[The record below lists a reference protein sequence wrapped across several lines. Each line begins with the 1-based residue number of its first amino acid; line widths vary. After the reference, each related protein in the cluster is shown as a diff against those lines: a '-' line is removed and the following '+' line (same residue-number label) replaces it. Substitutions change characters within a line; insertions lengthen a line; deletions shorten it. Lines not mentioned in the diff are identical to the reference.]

1 MPTISKKFCIAALAL
16 ALLSPLAA
24 LAQVRGSVNGT
35 VSDPSSAVVPAATVT
50 LTSQST
56 EVERRFETGPT
67 GSYSFP
73 DVLPGD
79 YTISVTATGFRTA
92 QSQVEVRVNQHV
104 RVDLQ
109 LELGATTETVTVSA
123 AAAQLNFEDATIQA
137 GVDPDVLLELPL
149 LTGGGPRRVSDFV
162 LLIPGA
168 ATGGTDDA
176 FTTRFNGGM
185 QAGDEALMDGIS
197 MIQGTIANNGM
208 VAFEDFAVSPEMVS
222 EVKVLTSN
230 YEPQYGTTNSA
241 IITATT
247 KSGGS
252 EYHGGGFW
260 YHRNDALDA
269 RQFGADTV
277 GKNLENNFGGYLG
290 GPVPFL
296 NKGNNKTFF
305 FYLNEQFRIRGGVGR
320 PTISIPSLKQRKGDF
335 TDWLDGDG
343 ELIPVFDPAST
354 VVGDDGSV
362 TREQFNC
369 QGIPNVICPSRIQN
383 SLANQWFQHLPTP
396 TNNQAV
402 NNFLVDGFPLD
413 SSETNLATG
422 LQMIKIDQHFGDRDH
437 VAFMYRR
444 QRHPDFIPPTELPP
458 IITGREW
465 TPPETLVR
473 DLYRVNWDHTFSPNW
488 LNTFNFGALQ
498 WYLADEAVSG
508 PFVDQLPQIAGVAH
522 EVPPGIHFDDGFES
536 LGSGFGFSTG
546 QSNQERMKNF
556 IFTNVTTW
564 IKGSHTIKFGGEFRW
579 LGQSAA
585 PLGEFSGSFFFN
597 RQNTGLLDVNSGS
610 PIASFLLENV
620 ADASTFLRSIER
632 IHKRMDAYVL
642 HVGDSWRASSKLTV
656 DFGIRWDLH
665 RPSWS
670 KEDLN
675 SFMDPTR
682 ANPGAGGRKGALVFA
697 GDQHGAASFGKR
709 YPEHLYKKAFSPRFG
724 MAYAVSDKLVVRAG
738 YGIFFSQPFYGGWGG
753 GIATDGLTAS
763 PSFSSSLGGL
773 EPAMILS
780 EGFPQDFRSP
790 PFIDPSFA
798 NGTDSIL
805 YRGFEGNRLSYSQ
818 QWNLTI
824 ERQLGEDSHFSAAYV
839 ANKGTRLPSAIA
851 EINTLNPSYLSMGPA
866 LFDEFEP
873 DQASLHGV
881 PAPYEGWAEQMQS
894 CSPSVAQA
902 LLPYPQYC
910 SNLQAVN
917 EMAGNST
924 YHSLQLKL
932 ERRFSSGMFLLG
944 SYTLSKLLTTSNHVH
959 ETDLGG
965 TGGRFSPYERH
976 RAKSLSHDDV
986 PQVLSVAF
994 AYELPFGTGKRF
1006 RSSNPV
1012 INKLTEGWAISV
1024 IQRASSGVPTIID
1037 SGQCNV
1043 PGQLAASCVPA
1054 LKEGANP
1061 FLVSKDGYDPGDG
1074 RPLLNANSFE
1084 PLEVFENFGY
1094 TGAGPRVQNFRL
1106 FGFSNTNMSIYKD
1119 TRISEKVKLQLRF
1132 EMFNL
1137 WNQHIFTASGQFG
1150 ESAFTTDIASPD
1162 FGMWNGTVTNPR
1174 NIQMGVRLE
1183 F

>member
-1 MPTISKKFCIAALAL
+1 MTKTSLIVALSL

-24 LAQVRGSVNGT
+24 VAQVRGSVSGI
-35 VSDPSSAVVPAATVT
+35 VSDPSNAVVPGADVT
-50 LTSQST
+50 LTSQAT

-92 QSQVEVRVNQHV
+92 QSEVEVRVNQHV

-123 AAAQLNFEDATIQA
+123 AAAQLNFENATIQA
-137 GVDPDVLLELPL
+137 GVDPDVLLQLPL

-241 IITATT
+241 IVTATT
-247 KSGGS
+247 KSGTS

-296 NKGNNKTFF
+296 TKGNNKTFF
-305 FYLNEQFRIRGGVGR
+305 YYLNEQFRIRGGVGR
-320 PTISIPSLKQRKGDF
+320 PTITIPSLKQRQGDF
-335 TDWLDGDG
+335 TDWLDGSG
-343 ELIPVFDPAST
+343 NLIPVFDPAT
-354 VVGDDGSV
+354 TQIDGDGNIS
-362 TREQFNC
+362 RQQFNC

-383 SLANQWFQHLPTP
+383 SLANEWLQHLPTP

-402 NNFLVDGFPLD
+402 NNYLVDGFPLD

-422 LQMIKIDQHFGDRDH
+422 LQMIKIDNHAGEMDH
-437 VAFMYRR
+437 VSFMYRR
-444 QRHPDFIPPTELPP
+444 QRHPDFEPPTELPA

-473 DLYRVNWDHTFSPNW
+473 DLWRFNWDHTFSPTW

-498 WYLADEAVSG
+498 WYLADEAVNA
-508 PFVDQLPQIAGVAH
+508 PFVDDLPQIAGVAH

-536 LGSGFGFSTG
+536 MGSGFGFSTG

-556 IFTNVTTW
+556 IFTNLTTW

-632 IHKRMDAYVL
+632 IQKRMDAYIL
-642 HVGDSWRASSKLTV
+642 HVGDSWRATSKLTV
-656 DFGIRWDLH
+656 DFGLRWDLH

-670 KEDLN
+670 EENLN
-675 SFMDPTR
+675 SFFDPTK
-682 ANPGAGGRKGALVFA
+682 ANPGAGGRNGALAFA
-697 GDQHGAASFGKR
+697 GSDHGAASFGKR
-709 YPEHLYKKAFSPRFG
+709 YPEDLYKKAFSPRFG
-724 MAYAVSDKLVVRAG
+724 LAFAVNDKLVVRAG

-763 PSFSSSLGGL
+763 PSFSSTLGGL
-773 EPAMILS
+773 SPAMILS
-780 EGFPQDFRSP
+780 QGFPQNFLSP

-798 NGTDSIL
+798 NGTDSIS

-824 ERQLGEDSHFSAAYV
+824 ERQLDDDSHFSAAYV

-851 EINTLNPSYLSMGPA
+851 EINTLHPQYLSLGSR
-866 LFDEFEP
+866 LYDEFEP
-873 DQASLHGV
+873 GQASLHGI

-894 CSPSVAQA
+894 CAPSLAQA

-944 SYTLSKLLTTSNHVH
+944 SYTLSKHLTTSNHVH

-1006 RSSNPV
+1006 RSGNPV
-1012 INKLTEGWAISV
+1012 VNKLTEGWAVSI
-1024 IQRASSGVPTIID
+1024 IQRASSGLPTIID

-1054 LKEGANP
+1054 LREGANP
-1061 FLVSKDGYDPGDG
+1061 FLVSKDGYDPGTG
-1074 RPLLNANSFE
+1074 SPLLNADSFE
-1084 PLEVFENFGY
+1084 PLGVFEGFGY

-1106 FGFSNTNMSIYKD
+1106 FGYSNTNMSIYKD
-1119 TRISEKVKLQLRF
+1119 TRISEKVKFQLRF

-1162 FGMWNGTVTNPR
+1162 FGMWNGNVTNPR
-1174 NIQMGVRLE
+1174 NIQIGARLE